1 MLWNYEQNNVWSGG
15 TVSGILISDIRCYIP
30 TFRATE
36 SRKRNLTEMPRLF
49 NMMDYLQPCS
59 HLQCKTGWTKCL
71 LYQKGIDEELSCTT
85 EAKPIITG
93 AGGNTLADTLLGFC
107 KIDYLPKLNCRCGP
121 HGRWWWRAYFIF
133 KRNSVKWHDSCRQSL
148 TAPSFVEQ
156 RRWKHH
162 VRTLQWCSRST
173 PGRV

>member
-1 MLWNYEQNNVWSGG
+1 MFDLVELFREYSSV
-15 TVSGILISDIRCYIP
+15 ISDATYP
-30 TFRATE
+30 HSEPLRAE
-36 SRKRNLTEMPRLF
+36 NAIWLTMPRLF

-93 AGGNTLADTLLGFC
+93 AGGKTLADTLLGFC